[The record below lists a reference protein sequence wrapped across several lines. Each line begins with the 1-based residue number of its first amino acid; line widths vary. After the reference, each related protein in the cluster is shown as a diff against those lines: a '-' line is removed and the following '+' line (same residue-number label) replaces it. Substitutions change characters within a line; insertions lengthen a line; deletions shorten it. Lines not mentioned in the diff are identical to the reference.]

1 METTRNI
8 FKSVSILAIALMFGF
23 GANAQNDN
31 KIKTNKLSVNVGE
44 FYSLNLS
51 NDNATILLDS
61 EAKFA
66 SGSESTPITMTIF
79 SSRKYAVTAKVSS
92 AQFNG
97 TADNTSVST
106 NNIDL
111 IVAKT
116 SGNDEAAI
124 SNRTDNS
131 LKHAAAEEIVASP
144 KATKADVYSLVY
156 AIPAANT
163 SAFLDQYGKTITTE
177 ITYTLLPL

>member
-1 METTRNI
+1 METTRNF
-8 FKSVSILAIALMFGF
+8 FKSVSVLAIALMFGF
-23 GANAQNDN
+23 GANAQTNN
-31 KIKTNKLSVNVGE
+31 KVKTNKLSVNVGE

-51 NDNATILLDS
+51 NNNATILLDS
-61 EAKFA
+61 EEKFA
-66 SGSESTPITMTIF
+66 NGSESTPITMTIF
-79 SSRKYAVTAKVSS
+79 SSRKYAVSAQVSS

-97 TADNTSVST
+97 TADNTTVST

-116 SGNDEAAI
+116 SGNQQAAV
-124 SNRTDNS
+124 SNRTNNS
-131 LKHAAAEEIVASP
+131 LKHATAEEIASSS
-144 KATKADVYSLVY
+144 KATKSDVYSLVY
-156 AIPAANT
+156 AIPAAKT